1 MDLAPSDSVSQVGV
15 LTGSNTP
22 TVVKS
27 FGANTGGSTVGSS
40 FMLVEPEEVR
50 SERDLQGL
58 LTRSCV
64 TSSADRPT
72 TCAPT

>member
-27 FGANTGGSTVGSS
+27 LGANTVGNTVASS
-40 FMLVEPEEVR
+40 FMLVEPEEVK
-50 SERDLQGL
+50 SEWDLHGG
-58 LTRSCV
+58 C
-64 TSSADRPT
+64 
-72 TCAPT
+72 